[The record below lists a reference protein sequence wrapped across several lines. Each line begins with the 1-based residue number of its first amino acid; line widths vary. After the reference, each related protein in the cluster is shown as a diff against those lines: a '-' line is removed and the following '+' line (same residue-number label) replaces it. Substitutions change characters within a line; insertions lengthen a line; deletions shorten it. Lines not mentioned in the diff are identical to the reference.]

1 MSHPFDKS
9 SIENISGTGF
19 ISNNTVTLL
28 YKGSESFEC
37 IFSSIEKATDFI
49 SLQFYIF
56 RNDETGKELA
66 GLLKKKAKEG
76 IKVFIL
82 YDHFG
87 SLWTP
92 QSFWKDLAETG
103 IRIRASRPF
112 VWSSPLHYP
121 HRDHRKLIIIDG
133 IKAFTGGFNIGN
145 EYSGL
150 YLKRK
155 GKAWRDTGIMLEGP
169 VASELFK
176 TFQMTW
182 QAMGG
187 RHLILQKLLHRPLPD
202 LLQDTLPVHLKN
214 TSENSDL
221 PVIPIFAS
229 SSRGRRKL
237 RKLLYYSI
245 NNAQDSILLTTAYFI
260 PSRRMLD
267 SLEEAVNRGVTVKLL
282 LSGRSD
288 VAAAHYAGRSFY
300 ERLLNRGVKIFNYQ
314 GEVLHAK
321 SYIFDGCWSIVGSAN
336 LDFLSLR
343 RNDEGNVGILNE
355 DFGKR
360 MKCVFEEDI
369 ESSVEI
375 KEETWKKRLLSDR
388 LKEMFFVLFRRK
400 L

>member
-1 MSHPFDKS
+1 MIHPFDKS
-9 SIENISGTGF
+9 SIENISGNRF
-19 ISNNTVTLL
+19 IGGNTVTLL

-37 IFSSIEKATDFI
+37 IFSSIEKAQDFI

-56 RNDETGKELA
+56 RNDETGRELA
-66 GLLKKKAKEG
+66 GLLKKKVQEG

-87 SLWTP
+87 SFWTP
-92 QSFWKDLAETG
+92 QGFWKELAGAG
-103 IRIRASRPF
+103 IRIRVSRPF

-150 YLKRK
+150 YLRKR
-155 GKAWRDTGIMLEGP
+155 GKAWRDTGIMLEGQ

-187 RHLILQKLLHRPLPD
+187 RHLILQKLLHKPLPE
-202 LLQDTLPVHLKN
+202 LFKDTLPLPSSN
-214 TSENSDL
+214 PYESNGL

-245 NNAQDSILLTTAYFI
+245 HNAKESILLTTAYFI

-267 SLEEAVNRGVTVKLL
+267 SLEEAVNRGVNVKLL
-282 LSGRSD
+282 LAGRSD

-300 ERLLNRGVKIFNYQ
+300 ERLLNRGIKIYNYQ

-321 SYIFDGCWSIVGSAN
+321 SYVFDGCWSIVGSAN

-343 RNDEGNVGILNE
+343 RNDEGNVGILDE
-355 DFGKR
+355 DFSKR

-369 ESSVEI
+369 ESSIEI
-375 KEETWKKRLLSDR
+375 KEETWKKRPLSDR
-388 LKEMFFVLFRRK
+388 LKERFFVMFRRR

>member
-1 MSHPFDKS
+1 MRHTFDKS
-9 SIENISGTGF
+9 SIENISGTRF
-19 ISNNTVTLL
+19 IGGNTVTLL
-28 YKGSESFEC
+28 YKGEESFEC
-37 IFSSIEKATDFI
+37 IFSSIEKAQDFI

-56 RNDETGKELA
+56 RNDETGRELA
-66 GLLKKKAKEG
+66 GLLKKKAREG

-87 SLWTP
+87 SFWTP
-92 QSFWKDLAETG
+92 QSFWKDLAVAG

-121 HRDHRKLIIIDG
+121 RRDHRKLVIIDG
-133 IKAFTGGFNIGN
+133 VKAFTGGFNIGN
-145 EYSGL
+145 EYSGF
-150 YLKRK
+150 YLRKKR
-155 GKAWRDTGIMLEGP
+155 KAWRDTGIMLEGP

-182 QAMGG
+182 QMMGG
-187 RHLILQKLLHRPLPD
+187 RYLILQKLLHKPLPE
-202 LLQDTLPVHLKN
+202 LLKN
-214 TSENSDL
+214 TPPLQYNNPSESNGL
-221 PVIPIFAS
+221 HVIPIFAS

-245 NNAQDSILLTTAYFI
+245 NNARESILLTTAYFI
-260 PSRRMLD
+260 PSRRMLY

-282 LSGRSD
+282 LAGRSD
-288 VAAAHYAGRSFY
+288 VAAAHYASRAFY
-300 ERLLNRGVKIFNYQ
+300 ERLLNKGVNIYNYQ

-321 SYIFDGCWSIVGSAN
+321 SYLFDGCWSIVGSAN

-343 RNDEGNVGILNE
+343 RNDEGNVGILDE
-355 DFGKR
+355 DFGCK

-375 KEETWKKRLLSDR
+375 KEETWGKRPFSDR
-388 LKEMFFVLFRRK
+388 LKERFFVLFRRR